1 MTRGLHGAVRTLG
14 GADYSSRAAPK
25 VPTKGHTTGTRA
37 RAPDRGCTCAKALTE
52 THPGVR
58 DWLSATRICM
68 QSKLGTPSWPLFLHG
83 YASWLIWPWV
93 ADDDAAARRLG
104 WCCCG
109 GAALR
114 PNDRATGSYACRARF
129 GGSRVATGCG
139 KPVRRCG
146 GGKSPATEGAL
157 SEDPHSGQ
165 VVRAERLGG
174 RRRPAAGIRGRSRYQ
189 TDHRT
194 GRAPPL
200 SRRPGL
206 RRVRPA

>member
-1 MTRGLHGAVRTLG
+1 MCPGLC
-14 GADYSSRAAPK
+14 
-25 VPTKGHTTGTRA
+25 TKIR
-37 RAPDRGCTCAKALTE
+37 R
-52 THPGVR
+52 
-58 DWLSATRICM
+58 
-68 QSKLGTPSWPLFLHG
+68 
-83 YASWLIWPWV
+83 LIWPCS
-93 ADDDAAARRLG
+93 ADDDAAARRPG
-104 WCCCG
+104 WCCCR

-114 PNDRATGSYACRARF
+114 LAGRAIGLSACPPRF
-129 GGSRVATGCG
+129 AGIRVAGGCG
-139 KPVRRCG
+139 KPVHRCG

-174 RRRPAAGIRGRSRYQ
+174 RRRPAAGIRGRSGYP

-206 RRVRPA
+206 RRVHPAWSPSLSPSFLGRFAAVTAKVDGQSHG

>member
-1 MTRGLHGAVRTLG
+1 MARIDMTSAPGCILLLGRWRPAGPGHRVGLTAESYAVEPKHRT
-14 GADYSSRAAPK
+14 
-25 VPTKGHTTGTRA
+25 V
-37 RAPDRGCTCAKALTE
+37 C
-52 THPGVR
+52 PGLCKKIGR
-58 DWLSATRICM
+58 
-68 QSKLGTPSWPLFLHG
+68 
-83 YASWLIWPWV
+83 LIWPRS
-93 ADDDAAARRLG
+93 ADDDDAARRPG
-104 WCCCG
+104 CCCCR

-114 PNDRATGSYACRARF
+114 LAGRAAGPHACRAWL
-129 GGSRVATGCG
+129 GGSRVAGGCG
-139 KPVRRCG
+139 KPVHRCG

-174 RRRPAAGIRGRSRYQ
+174 RRRPAVGIRGRSGYP

-206 RRVRPA
+206 RRVHPA

>member
-1 MTRGLHGAVRTLG
+1 MMPLSMEETTPAPPSTGMG
-14 GADYSSRAAPK
+14 SS
-25 VPTKGHTTGTRA
+25 A
-37 RAPDRGCTCAKALTE
+37 RSCGRPRLPSSGDRG
-52 THPGVR
+52 R
-58 DWLSATRICM
+58 SDCM
-68 QSKLGTPSWPLFLHG
+68 SCRSRGNACCGLGTKIG
-83 YASWLIWPWV
+83 RLIWTCS
-93 ADDDAAARRLG
+93 ADDDAAARRPG
-104 WCCCG
+104 WCCCR
-109 GAALR
+109 GATLR
-114 PNDRATGSYACRARF
+114 LAGRAIGLSACPPRF
-129 GGSRVATGCG
+129 ADSRVAGGCEKRVG
-139 KPVRRCG
+139 RCG